1 MSHMMCHWK
10 WCVTDNDVNFIKV
23 KYNGTVDV
31 IAAAPIPLIEA
42 SSIPLPIQDFSH
54 IIDDLNVGT
63 IPLDIINSQP
73 ETNEESIS
81 SMASTSA
88 PQEVTLGDDLQSVQN
103 SGPSMI
109 LTSSMYFLFYWH
121 LWIKSGTIKAGGL
134 SITIGWCFCERI
146 TSPNTHFMIKMGCVY
161 FIYNKY
167 RGDCGFYSM

>member
-1 MSHMMCHWK
+1 MKVPIAGIQPTHH
-10 WCVTDNDVNFIKV
+10 VNFTKV
-23 KYNGTVDV
+23 RDNGTVDV
-31 IAAAPIPLIEA
+31 VAAAPIPLIET

-81 SMASTSA
+81 SMTSTSA

-121 LWIKSGTIKAGGL
+121 L
-134 SITIGWCFCERI
+134 
-146 TSPNTHFMIKMGCVY
+146 
-161 FIYNKY
+161 
-167 RGDCGFYSM
+167 